1 MPARALLSLILS
13 GALPLWGPLS
23 AAEKAVKTRPNIVLF
38 YADDLG
44 YTDLSCQGSDYYRT
58 PHIDRLAREGMTF
71 TNAYAAAANCAPSR
85 ASLMTGLY
93 TPRHGVFTVGNSD
106 RGKAAHRR
114 LIPIE
119 NRTVLPPALPTMAEV
134 LKKAGYRTAVAGKW
148 HLNDDP
154 TASGFDA
161 NFGGLKWGHPK
172 SYFSPYR
179 NPKLKDGPNGE
190 HLPARLA
197 SDLCSWIRSTQ
208 KQKGANAPF
217 FVYFPFYSVHTPI
230 QARADLTSKYRG
242 KSGTHH
248 DNPKYAAMIEA
259 MDLAVGQLLDL
270 LDELLLADNTLVVF
284 TSDNGPHG
292 AVSNARPLRG
302 SKGMFYEGGIREP
315 FLVRWPGRVP
325 PGSHNETAI
334 HQVDLLPTFA
344 SASGAK
350 ARNCRMA
357 RISLLSFVENPFPS
371 AHSSG
376 TSRLISKATA
386 RILARHFKTSGPPP
400 AVSCVVAPGNSSS
413 ISRTARSNSTT
424 SPETPLKR
432 TTSRRQKPGTG
443 TRCSAS

>member
-1 MPARALLSLILS
+1 M
-13 GALPLWGPLS
+13 
-23 AAEKAVKTRPNIVLF
+23 LF
-38 YADDLG
+38 R
-44 YTDLSCQGSDYYRT
+44 S
-58 PHIDRLAREGMTF
+58 
-71 TNAYAAAANCAPSR
+71 
-85 ASLMTGLY
+85 
-93 TPRHGVFTVGNSD
+93 
-106 RGKAAHRR
+106 
-114 LIPIE
+114 
-119 NRTVLPPALPTMAEV
+119 
-134 LKKAGYRTAVAGKW
+134 
-148 HLNDDP
+148 
-154 TASGFDA
+154 
-161 NFGGLKWGHPK
+161 
-172 SYFSPYR
+172 
-179 NPKLKDGPNGE
+179 
-190 HLPARLA
+190 
-197 SDLCSWIRSTQ
+197 LCSWIRSTQ

-350 ARNCRMA
+350 APELQDGQDLAPLFRGEPIPERALFWHFPAYLQGYGKDLGSPFQNFRTTPCGVVRRGPWKLIEYFEDGALELYNLTRDPSEKNNLAPTETGHRDEMLG
-357 RISLLSFVENPFPS
+357 LLKSW
-371 AHSSG
+371 
-376 TSRLISKATA
+376 RKATGA
-386 RILARHFKTSGPPP
+386 PVPTRKNPRFKG
-400 AVSCVVAPGNSSS
+400 
-413 ISRTARSNSTT
+413 
-424 SPETPLKR
+424 
-432 TTSRRQKPGTG
+432 
-443 TRCSAS
+443 